1 MPKKGEGRRRWNANL
16 STSSSTPEPAIV
28 ITRILAARRQ
38 PQSQKITTV
47 ATNRDAST
55 FTDPRSVKNHMI
67 AVSDGD
73 ARAGMT
79 ALAHASKRDVSPSIP
94 SPDTHPSNT
103 AAPLAR
109 ASPAAARAVKVR
121 VDGET

>member
-1 MPKKGEGRRRWNANL
+1 MQKEGEGRRRWNANL

-28 ITRILAARRQ
+28 ITRILAARRH

-55 FTDPRSVKNHMI
+55 FPDPRSVKNHMI

-73 ARAGMT
+73 ARAWMT
-79 ALAHASKRDVSPSIP
+79 ALAPASKRDVSPSRT
-94 SPDTHPSNT
+94 SSDSH
-103 AAPLAR
+103 
-109 ASPAAARAVKVR
+109 
-121 VDGET
+121 